1 MELQRDDIIIRKGII
16 HILDSHNGYLGLSN
30 DLLDMGPDLM
40 EFIRGHIF
48 KILDSDDTKK
58 CQFDGSISPIPALLE
73 DMQEKEDDSFIA
85 VSRVLAESLFDI
97 MCDDDTKKCQFDGS
111 ISPIPALLED
121 MQEKEDDSFIA
132 VSRVLAESL
141 FDIMCDSVTIPA
153 ADLVVVSF
161 QLHSVVHLALLKMNY
176 KETYVHKE
184 AENEVNDIVKQR
196 IMPMGGAKLTEAVIV
211 DLLEHKVQLV
221 EKKYEMLTG
230 DKINYI
236 SERFLQCHADMAP
249 KKKFQ
254 ILNKVITDIN
264 NRYENEPLRNRM
276 DARSKLRE
284 EFAEKN
290 EFRVNEIGDRIFGDD
305 AEKKSFF
312 DYRMERYDLQY
323 DKFSVGKENTVKG
336 LEYIIVETDS
346 GIEIKIPMEE
356 YITKDNVEIVEEP
369 GGGSTVVIRNIE
381 QAKIK

>member
-58 CQFDGSISPIPALLE
+58 CQFDGSL
-73 DMQEKEDDSFIA
+73 
-85 VSRVLAESLFDI
+85 
-97 MCDDDTKKCQFDGS
+97 
-111 ISPIPALLED
+111 SPIPALLED

-153 ADLVVVSF
+153 ADLIVVSF
-161 QLHSVVHLALLKMNY
+161 QLHSVVYLALLKMNY
-176 KETYVHKE
+176 KDTYVHKE
-184 AENEVNDIVKQR
+184 EENEVNDIVKQR

-211 DLLEHKVQLV
+211 DLLEYKVQLV
-221 EKKYEMLTG
+221 EKKFEMMTG

-236 SERFLQCHADMAP
+236 SERFLKCHADLAP

-254 ILNKVITDIN
+254 ILNKTITAIN
-264 NRYENEPLRNRM
+264 NRYYGTGLKDRI
-276 DARSKLRE
+276 DIKSKLRE

-290 EFRVNEIGDRIFGDD
+290 EFRINEIGDRIFGDSP
-305 AEKKSFF
+305 EKKQEF
-312 DYRMERYDLQY
+312 DDRMELYDLAY
-323 DKFSVGKENTVKG
+323 DKFTVGKENTVRG
-336 LEYIIVETDS
+336 LEYITIETDA
-346 GIEIKIPMEE
+346 GIEIKIPIEE
-356 YITKDNVEIVEEP
+356 YITKENIEIIEEP

-381 QAKIK
+381 QATIK

>member
-48 KILDSDDTKK
+48 KILDS
-58 CQFDGSISPIPALLE
+58 
-73 DMQEKEDDSFIA
+73 
-85 VSRVLAESLFDI
+85 
-97 MCDDDTKKCQFDGS
+97 DDTKKCQFDGS

-211 DLLEHKVQLV
+211 DLLEYKVQLV
-221 EKKYEMLTG
+221 EKKYEMLAG

-236 SERFLQCHADMAP
+236 SERFLKCHADLAP

-254 ILNKVITDIN
+254 ILNKTITAIN
-264 NRYENEPLRNRM
+264 NRYNGTGLKDRI
-276 DARSKLRE
+276 DIKSKLRE

-290 EFRVNEIGDRIFGDD
+290 EFRVNEIGDRIFGDSP
-305 AEKKSFF
+305 EKKQEF
-312 DYRMERYDLQY
+312 DDRMERYDMQY
-323 DKFSVGKENTVKG
+323 DKFTVGKENTVRG
-336 LEYIIVETDS
+336 LEYITIETDA
-346 GIEIKIPMEE
+346 GIEIKIPIEE
-356 YITKDNVEIVEEP
+356 YITKENIEIVEEP
-369 GGGSTVVIRNIE
+369 GGGSTVIIRNIE
-381 QAKIK
+381 QARVK